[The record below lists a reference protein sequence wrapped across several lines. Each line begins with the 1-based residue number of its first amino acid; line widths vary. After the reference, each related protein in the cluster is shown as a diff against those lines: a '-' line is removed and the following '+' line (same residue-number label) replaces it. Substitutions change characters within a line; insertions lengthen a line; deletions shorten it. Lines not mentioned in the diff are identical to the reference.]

1 MASFV
6 ESPARPSSRH
16 TSAVLKIF
24 EAGDFD
30 ILNRMFFTLNITRR
44 NSLKRMQKLRI
55 QNDRVRVA
63 RNDAKEHVELTE
75 KKEAIKNFN

>member
-16 TSAVLKIF
+16 TSAVLKIL

-55 QNDRVRVA
+55 QNDRVA
-63 RNDAKEHVELTE
+63 RNNAKEHVELTE